1 MDGEQQFWEEA
12 LELRR
17 NNWLMHANT
26 TSSDTSFLVRYGYTD
41 GRYKGM
47 NDCIHTYCFIAGSD
61 FNELSFGEFSRANDD
76 DDEEKTRLTLPHS
89 LSRRMVANVSISRM
103 GKLGHQSEM
112 GSEVIMGMSD
122 QMDGKS
128 KNGKYHFL
136 MLSCPDLYHTDVL
149 PCLAMSS
156 QLSKIQQQL
165 VEAQSTIFDAELY
178 ASVRHQLCDL
188 MTNMDLYHSCR
199 CYQKLKVLP
208 ATMMCVL
215 MKKKSLLPLMVMWIS
230 LFDEWKY
237 QP

>member
-41 GRYKGM
+41 
-47 NDCIHTYCFIAGSD
+47 AGSD

-128 KNGKYHFL
+128 KN
-136 MLSCPDLYHTDVL
+136 DVL

-178 ASVRHQLCDL
+178 ASVLSEAQGLASNNDVR
-188 MTNMDLYHSCR
+188 
-199 CYQKLKVLP
+199 
-208 ATMMCVL
+208 
-215 MKKKSLLPLMVMWIS
+215 
-230 LFDEWKY
+230 FDEEEVIVTIDGHVDLSIRRVEVSA
-237 QP
+237 